1 MYMSPAPAKGGTG
14 LDRARFA
21 KLVVPILR
29 HVGDRFGRDLFSSA
43 ALDMMLDLY
52 VRDEHRPISLTNL
65 SGAAAVPERTALFT
79 INKLVSRGLLVR
91 CPDPKD
97 GRRVNVELSAG
108 GLRLIEECI
117 DDLLIL
123 LGER

>member
-1 MYMSPAPAKGGTG
+1 MYVSAPPDKGSIG
-14 LDRARFA
+14 LDRVEFA
-21 KLVVPILR
+21 KLVIHILR
-29 HVGDRFGRDLFSSA
+29 HVGDRLGRDLFSTA

-91 CPDPKD
+91 YPDPKD
-97 GRRVNVELSAG
+97 GRRVNVDLSAG
-108 GLRLIEECI
+108 GLRLLEECI
-117 DDLLIL
+117 DELMIMIT
-123 LGER
+123 EQ

>member
-1 MYMSPAPAKGGTG
+1 MSPPPEKTATG
-14 LDRARFA
+14 LERTRFA

-29 HVGDRFGRDLFSSA
+29 HVGDRFGRDVFTSA

-65 SGAAAVPERTALFT
+65 SGAATIPERTALFT
-79 INKLVSRGLLVR
+79 INKLVARGLLVR

-117 DDLLIL
+117 DELMIMI
-123 LGER
+123 GER